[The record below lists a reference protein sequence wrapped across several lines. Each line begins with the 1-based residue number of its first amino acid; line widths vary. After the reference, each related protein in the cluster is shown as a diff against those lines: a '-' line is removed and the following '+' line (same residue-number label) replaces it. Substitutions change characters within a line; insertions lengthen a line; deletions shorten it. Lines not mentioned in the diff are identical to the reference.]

1 MKRIYTYFFGA
12 VLLPLSGA
20 VNAQT
25 TGSYVPVY
33 VQEQTQWCWAACS
46 AMLYWAYGSGTQSQC
61 TLVGV
66 SRDKENGNIFGGCGN
81 LSSSTASPCTSPAT
95 FNSPQ
100 SIYGCDGSIES
111 ILDNYGIPSTG
122 YGYAFSASQVAT
134 ATASRKH
141 MVARWGWN
149 SGGGHFVVINRYKDG
164 NVYFNNP
171 LSSSAYIW
179 SYANFSTSY
188 GSATWTHTLRMDN
201 SAAYGT
207 IYNRGQAPEDNSN
220 VLVSLTEPSLNCYP
234 NPASSR
240 LNTIVNLPRG
250 QQGILSLCDATG
262 RQVYSAALVSGKN
275 TLSIDV
281 SSWARGVYFLQLN
294 GTPLRQRVSIQ

>member
-1 MKRIYTYFFGA
+1 MKRIYTLLTA
-12 VLLPLSGA
+12 AALLPMS
-20 VNAQT
+20 VTINAQT

-66 SRDKENGNIFGGCGN
+66 SRDKENGNIFGGCGS
-81 LSSSTASPCTSPAT
+81 LSNSTASPCSSPAT

-111 ILDNYGIPSTG
+111 ILDNYSIPSTG
-122 YGYAFSASQVAT
+122 YGYAFSASQVAA

-179 SYANFSTSY
+179 TYANFSTSY

-207 IYNRGQAPEDNSN
+207 VYNKGQAPIDISAF
-220 VLVSLTEPSLNCYP
+220 LPATEPSLNCYP
-234 NPASSR
+234 NPASNR
-240 LNTIVNLPRG
+240 LNAIVNLPEG
-250 QQGILSLCDATG
+250 QQGQLSLCDATG
-262 RQVYSAALVSGKN
+262 RQVYSSTLATGKN

-281 SSWARGVYFLQLN
+281 SSWARGIYFMQLN

>member
-1 MKRIYTYFFGA
+1 MNKIAKY
-12 VLLPLSGA
+12 LLGTAMLSSTGLQ
-20 VNAQT
+20 AQT

-33 VQEQTQWCWAACS
+33 VQEQTNWCWAACS
-46 AMLYWAYGSGTQSQC
+46 AMLYWAYAPGTQSQC
-61 TLVGV
+61 NLVAV
-66 SRDKENGNIFGGCGN
+66 SRNKENAAFFGGCNN
-81 LSSSTASPCTSPAT
+81 LSSSTASPCTSPST

-111 ILDNYGIPSTG
+111 ILDNYGVPSTG

-149 SGGGHFVVINRYKDG
+149 SGGGHFVVINRYSGG

-171 LSSSAYIW
+171 LSSSAYVW

-201 SAAYGT
+201 SAAYGSVYT
-207 IYNRGQAPEDNSN
+207 ASENKELDLGLAATAEAP
-220 VLVSLTEPSLNCYP
+220 VLNCYP
-234 NPASSR
+234 NPASTR
-240 LNTIVNLPRG
+240 INCIAALPG
-250 QQGILSLCDATG
+250 EHEGSLSVSDATG
-262 RQVYSAALVSGKN
+262 RTVYSRVLQPGRNSF
-275 TLSIDV
+275 SIELNG
-281 SSWARGVYFLQLN
+281 WARGVYFVQVN
-294 GTPLRQRVSIQ
+294 GQALRQKISVQ